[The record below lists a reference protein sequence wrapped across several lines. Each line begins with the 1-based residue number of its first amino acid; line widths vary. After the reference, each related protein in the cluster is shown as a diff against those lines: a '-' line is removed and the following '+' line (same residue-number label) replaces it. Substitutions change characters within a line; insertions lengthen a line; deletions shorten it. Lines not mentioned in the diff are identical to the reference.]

1 MEFGEDVLEESDCVV
16 MAAAAGS
23 GEGKEGDAR
32 WFRKDFRGAF
42 DGLGDDFEQL
52 VLGGVFAGGHV
63 GEEIKL
69 VAFFGVGF
77 LHDGEARKG
86 RISRRRGGI
95 IRGRNWFN
103 L

>member
-32 WFRKDFRGAF
+32 WFGEDFCGAF

-52 VLGGVFAGGHV
+52 VLGGMFAGGHV
-63 GEEIKL
+63 REKIKL
-69 VAFFGVGF
+69 VTFFGVVF
-77 LHDGEARKG
+77 LHDGEARK
-86 RISRRRGGI
+86 S
-95 IRGRNWFN
+95 
-103 L
+103 